1 MRVLKPTYRA
11 PGNKANLVSSFYMP
25 SITSPIRVLVVEDE
39 TFIRMD
45 VVEMLRAAGFDIVEA
60 TNADEAIQMLE
71 RDSDIRLIFT
81 DIDMP
86 GSMNGL
92 KLAAAV
98 RDRWPPVRIIAT
110 SGHFK
115 IQAGDLPADARFIP
129 KPYQS
134 AQIIS
139 AIRELTSVV

>member
-1 MRVLKPTYRA
+1 
-11 PGNKANLVSSFYMP
+11 MP
-25 SITSPIRVLVVEDE
+25 LTNSLIRILVVEDE
-39 TFIRMD
+39 TFTRMD
-45 VVEMLRAAGFDIVEA
+45 VVEILRAAGFDIVEA
-60 TNADEAIQMLE
+60 ANADEAIQMLE
-71 RDSDIRLIFT
+71 RNSGIHLVFT
-81 DIDMP
+81 DIDLP

-115 IQAGDLPADARFIP
+115 IQLGDLPAGARFIS
-129 KPYQS
+129 KPYQP

-139 AIRELTSVV
+139 AIRELTSAA

>member
-1 MRVLKPTYRA
+1 
-11 PGNKANLVSSFYMP
+11 MP
-25 SITSPIRVLVVEDE
+25 LITSPIRVLVVEDE

-45 VVEMLRAAGFDIVEA
+45 VVETLSAAGFDILEA
-60 TNADEAIQMLE
+60 TNAGEAIQMLE
-71 RDSDIRLIFT
+71 RDSDISLIFT

-115 IQAGDLPADARFIP
+115 VRADDLPVGARFIA
-129 KPYQS
+129 KPYQP

-139 AIRELTSVV
+139 AIYELTGAV

>member
-1 MRVLKPTYRA
+1 MH
-11 PGNKANLVSSFYMP
+11 
-25 SITSPIRVLVVEDE
+25 SITTPVRILVVEDE
-39 TFIRMD
+39 AFIRMD
-45 VVEMLRAAGFDIVEA
+45 AVEILRAAGFDILEA
-60 TNADEAIQMLE
+60 ANADEAIQMLE
-71 RDSDIRLIFT
+71 RRSDIRLIFI

-92 KLAAAV
+92 KLAVAV

-115 IQAGDLPADARFIP
+115 FQDLPADARFIS
-129 KPYQS
+129 KPCQP

-139 AIRELTSVV
+139 AVREFTMAA

>member
-1 MRVLKPTYRA
+1 
-11 PGNKANLVSSFYMP
+11 MP
-25 SITSPIRVLVVEDE
+25 TSPTRILVVEDE

-45 VVEMLRAAGFDIVEA
+45 VAEMLRAAGFDILEA
-60 TNADEAIQMLE
+60 ANADEAIHLLE
-71 RDSDIRLIFT
+71 SHSDIGLIFT

-98 RDRWPPVRIIAT
+98 RDRWPPVKIIAT

-115 IQAGDLPADARFIP
+115 VQAGDLPADAIFLH
-129 KPYQS
+129 KPYQQ
-134 AQIIS
+134 AQIVR
-139 AIRELTSVV
+139 AIRELTTSM

>member
-1 MRVLKPTYRA
+1 
-11 PGNKANLVSSFYMP
+11 MP
-25 SITSPIRVLVVEDE
+25 LTASPIRILVVEDE
-39 TFIRMD
+39 TFTRMD
-45 VVEMLRAAGFDIVEA
+45 VVEILRAAGFDIVEA
-60 TNADEAIQMLE
+60 ANADEAIQMLE
-71 RDSDIRLIFT
+71 RNSGIHLVFT

-115 IQAGDLPADARFIP
+115 IQLGDLPAGARFIS
-129 KPYQS
+129 KPYQP

-139 AIRELTSVV
+139 AIRELTSAA

>member
-1 MRVLKPTYRA
+1 MH
-11 PGNKANLVSSFYMP
+11 
-25 SITSPIRVLVVEDE
+25 SITPPIRILVVEDE

-45 VVEMLRAAGFDIVEA
+45 AVETLRAAGFDIIEA
-60 TNADEAIQMLE
+60 ANADEAIQMLE
-71 RDSDIRLIFT
+71 HHSDIRLIFT

-115 IQAGDLPADARFIP
+115 VQASDLPADARFIS
-129 KPYQS
+129 KPYQP
-134 AQIIS
+134 AQIID
-139 AIRELTSVV
+139 AVRELTRAA

>member
-1 MRVLKPTYRA
+1 
-11 PGNKANLVSSFYMP
+11 MP
-25 SITSPIRVLVVEDE
+25 LITALIRVLVVEDE

-45 VVEMLRAAGFDIVEA
+45 VVDMLRAAGFDILEA
-60 TNADEAIQMLE
+60 ANADEAIRLLE
-71 RDSDIRLIFT
+71 CNSDVRLIFT

-92 KLAAAV
+92 KLSAAV

-115 IQAGDLPADARFIP
+115 IQAGDLPLDARFIP
-129 KPYQS
+129 KPYQPRE
-134 AQIIS
+134 IIS
-139 AIRELTSVV
+139 VIHELTSAA

>member
-1 MRVLKPTYRA
+1 ML
-11 PGNKANLVSSFYMP
+11 
-25 SITSPIRVLVVEDE
+25 SITSSIRVLVVEDE
-39 TFIRMD
+39 AFIRMD
-45 VVEMLRAAGFDIVEA
+45 VVEMLSAAGYDIVEA
-60 TNADEAIQMLE
+60 ANADEAIQMLE

-115 IQAGDLPADARFIP
+115 VQAGDLPADARFIP
-129 KPYQS
+129 KPYRP
-134 AQIIS
+134 AQIIG
-139 AIRELTSVV
+139 AIRELIGAA

>member
-1 MRVLKPTYRA
+1 
-11 PGNKANLVSSFYMP
+11 MP
-25 SITSPIRVLVVEDE
+25 LITPLRVLVVEDE

-45 VVEMLRAAGFDIVEA
+45 VAEMLREAGFDILEA
-60 TNADEAIQMLE
+60 ANADEALQMLE
-71 RDSDIRLIFT
+71 RHSDIRLLFT

-110 SGHFK
+110 SGYFK
-115 IQAGDLPADARFIP
+115 LQAGDLPADAWFIP
-129 KPYQS
+129 KPYQP

-139 AIRELTSVV
+139 AVRELTNAS

>member
-1 MRVLKPTYRA
+1 
-11 PGNKANLVSSFYMP
+11 MP
-25 SITSPIRVLVVEDE
+25 SITSSIRVLVVEDE
-39 TFIRMD
+39 AFIRMD
-45 VVEMLRAAGFDIVEA
+45 VVEMLSAAGYDIVEA
-60 TNADEAIQMLE
+60 ANADEAIQMLE

-110 SGHFK
+110 SGHFRV
-115 IQAGDLPADARFIP
+115 QAGDLPADARFIP
-129 KPYQS
+129 KPYQP
-134 AQIIS
+134 AQIIG
-139 AIRELTSVV
+139 AIRELIGAP

>member
-1 MRVLKPTYRA
+1 MALA
-11 PGNKANLVSSFYMP
+11 
-25 SITSPIRVLVVEDE
+25 TSTIRILVVEDE

-45 VVEMLRAAGFDIVEA
+45 VVDVLRAAGFEVLEA
-60 TNADEAIQMLE
+60 PDAGEAIQMLE
-71 RDSDIRLIFT
+71 RNSDVRLVFT

-110 SGHFK
+110 SGHVK
-115 IQAGDLPADARFIP
+115 IRAGDLPADARFIA

-134 AQIIS
+134 VQIID
-139 AIRELTSVV
+139 AIRELTSAL

>member
-1 MRVLKPTYRA
+1 MH
-11 PGNKANLVSSFYMP
+11 
-25 SITSPIRVLVVEDE
+25 SIATPIRILVVEDE
-39 TFIRMD
+39 VFIRMD
-45 VVEMLRAAGFDIVEA
+45 AVDMLRTAGFDILEA
-60 TNADEAIQMLE
+60 ANADEAIQMLE
-71 RDSDIRLIFT
+71 RHSDIRLIFT

-98 RDRWPPVRIIAT
+98 KDRWPPVRIIAT

-115 IQAGDLPADARFIP
+115 VVAGDLPADARFIS
-129 KPYQS
+129 KPYQP

-139 AIRELTSVV
+139 AVRELTGAA

>member
-1 MRVLKPTYRA
+1 MP
-11 PGNKANLVSSFYMP
+11 LV
-25 SITSPIRVLVVEDE
+25 TAPIRVLVVEDE

-45 VVEMLRAAGFDIVEA
+45 AVELLRAAGFDILEA
-60 TNADEAIQMLE
+60 TNADQAIQMLE
-71 RDSDIRLIFT
+71 RHLDIRLMFT

-92 KLAAAV
+92 KLAGAV

-110 SGHFK
+110 SGHFNV
-115 IQAGDLPADARFIP
+115 QAGDLPADARFIR
-129 KPYQS
+129 KPYQP

-139 AIRELTSVV
+139 AVRELTGAA

>member
-1 MRVLKPTYRA
+1 
-11 PGNKANLVSSFYMP
+11 MP
-25 SITSPIRVLVVEDE
+25 LTTSLIRILVVEDE
-39 TFIRMD
+39 TFTRMD
-45 VVEMLRAAGFDIVEA
+45 VVEILRAAGFDMVEA
-60 TNADEAIQMLE
+60 ANADEAIQMLE
-71 RDSDIRLIFT
+71 RNPGIHLVFT

-115 IQAGDLPADARFIP
+115 IQLGDLPAGARFIS
-129 KPYQS
+129 KPYQP

-139 AIRELTSVV
+139 AIRELTSAA

>member
-1 MRVLKPTYRA
+1 MPLITLPMR
-11 PGNKANLVSSFYMP
+11 
-25 SITSPIRVLVVEDE
+25 ILVVEDE

-45 VVEMLRAAGFDIVEA
+45 VVEMLRAAGFHVLEA
-60 TNADEAIQMLE
+60 INAYEAIQMLE
-71 RDSDIRLIFT
+71 RNSGVRVIFT

-98 RDRWPPVRIIAT
+98 RDRWPPVSIIAT
-110 SGHFK
+110 SGHFE
-115 IQAGDLPADARFIP
+115 IQAGDLPADARFVP

-134 AQIIS
+134 EQIIS
-139 AIRELTSVV
+139 AIRDLTSVV

>member
-1 MRVLKPTYRA
+1 MHS
-11 PGNKANLVSSFYMP
+11 VS
-25 SITSPIRVLVVEDE
+25 TPIRILVVEDE
-39 TFIRMD
+39 ALIRMD
-45 VVEMLRAAGFDIVEA
+45 AVEMLCEAGFDILEA
-60 TNADEAIQMLE
+60 ANADEAILMLE
-71 RDSDIRLIFT
+71 RHSDIRLIFT

-98 RDRWPPVRIIAT
+98 RDRWLPVRIIAT

-115 IQAGDLPADARFIP
+115 VLAGDLPADARFIT
-129 KPYQS
+129 KPYQP

-139 AIRELTSVV
+139 AIRELTSAA